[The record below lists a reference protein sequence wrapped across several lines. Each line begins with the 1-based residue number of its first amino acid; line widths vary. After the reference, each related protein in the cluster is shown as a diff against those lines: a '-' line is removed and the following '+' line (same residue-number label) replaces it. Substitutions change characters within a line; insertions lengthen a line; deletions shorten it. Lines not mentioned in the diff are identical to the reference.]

1 MSGTMPNSVI
11 DKAALAI
18 TKLQGQDNWLLWSTM
33 IHIALGQTWA
43 YVDGSKPHLL
53 TMPTQSMKHGPEKI
67 IMLTGDYSLH
77 LVTMS
82 NKLSSSMLTSTHQSY
97 TQS

>member
-1 MSGTMPNSVI
+1 MSATMPNSVI

-53 TMPTQSMKHGPEKI
+53 TMPTQSMKHGPQKI
-67 IMLTGDYSLH
+67 VMLTGDYSSCLA
-77 LVTMS
+77 TMS
-82 NKLSSSMLTSTHQSY
+82 NKPSSSTSTAMH
-97 TQS
+97 